1 MSNKKLLIFAA
12 DWCLPCRF
20 SNFFWREM
28 VNEGD
33 PVEIINGDDNHQLLQ
48 RYEID
53 KYPTFIL
60 LENDLPIAKV
70 IGKQDKE
77 FLKGLIYENRNVSL
91 GE

>member
-1 MSNKKLLIFAA
+1 MSNKKLLIFTA

-20 SNFFWREM
+20 SNYFWQEM

-33 PVEIINGDDNHQLLQ
+33 PIEIIDGDQNRELLI
-48 RYEID
+48 RHKID

-77 FLKGLIYENRNVSL
+77 FLKGLLYANCDVSV
-91 GE
+91 GQ